1 MYYYTIKIQLII
13 IVVHDKIS
21 TYDYS
26 CPRVGSSQ
34 VWIPPRL
41 DPISASGSYWV
52 RSSGSSFGLNQL
64 GQKSREVITNEI
76 SPNPVQIWVDL
87 RLREERGQEWHFSV
101 RFVRQFGSIGFQTL
115 NPLLT
120 SC

>member
-1 MYYYTIKIQLII
+1 MYYYTIKIQLMI
-13 IVVHDKIS
+13 HDKIS

-41 DPISASGSYWV
+41 DPISASGSYWAG
-52 RSSGSSFGLNQL
+52 SSGSSFELNQL

-76 SPNPVQIWVDL
+76 SPNQL
-87 RLREERGQEWHFSV
+87 
-101 RFVRQFGSIGFQTL
+101 GSIGFQTL